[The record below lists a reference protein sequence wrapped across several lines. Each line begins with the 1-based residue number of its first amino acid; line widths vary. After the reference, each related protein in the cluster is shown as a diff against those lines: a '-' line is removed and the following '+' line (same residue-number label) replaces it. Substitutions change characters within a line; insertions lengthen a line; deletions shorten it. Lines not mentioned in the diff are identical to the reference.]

1 MRVIGGGILKDNSA
15 EIKDFVLEGMPVGAI
30 VFNRRMDIIY
40 LNRKAE
46 LFLKR
51 HRTPDEIRVISERI
65 FSALE
70 SHRFDELFPGEIVF
84 QRKFEE
90 SPSAWI
96 FKFGVRKE
104 PVPCISIF
112 ISELSTSSGL
122 DLNAIRRQYRLTR
135 RETDVVR
142 RVVDGLKNLEI
153 AEELNIS
160 EQTVKDHLS
169 NVYMKMDVQ
178 NRLGLVSLVLKS
190 TSP

>member
-1 MRVIGGGILKDNSA
+1 MT

-30 VFNRRMDIIY
+30 VYNRRMDVIFV
-40 LNRKAE
+40 NRRAE
-46 LFLKR
+46 LFLRR
-51 HRTPDEIRVISERI
+51 HKAPDELKVISERI

-70 SHRFDELFPGEIVF
+70 SRRFEELFPGEIVLHK
-84 QRKFEE
+84 KFEE
-90 SPSAWI
+90 SPSNWM
-96 FKFGVRKE
+96 FMFRVRKE

-112 ISELSTSSGL
+112 ISEMSTSSAL
-122 DLNAIRRQYRLTR
+122 DLNAVRRQYRLTR

-178 NRLGLVSLVLKS
+178 NRLGLVSLILKS